1 MDRLAPQSH
10 VTVLKVTFVHAGV
23 LKIHLMI
30 QQGRAGASRCGRGR
44 QAGGR
49 AGVVREAGRGRSA
62 ARHEVMSRGGV
73 CITHLTDDKKS
84 VLAAA

>member
-1 MDRLAPQSH
+1 MGR
-10 VTVLKVTFVHAGV
+10 
-23 LKIHLMI
+23 
-30 QQGRAGASRCGRGR
+30 QGRAGASRCGRGR

-49 AGVVREAGRGRSA
+49 AGVVREAGQGRSA

>member
-1 MDRLAPQSH
+1 MA
-10 VTVLKVTFVHAGV
+10 
-23 LKIHLMI
+23 
-30 QQGRAGASRCGRGR
+30 AGAGGW
-44 QAGGR
+44 AGGR
-49 AGVVREAGRGRSA
+49 GGVGREAGRGA